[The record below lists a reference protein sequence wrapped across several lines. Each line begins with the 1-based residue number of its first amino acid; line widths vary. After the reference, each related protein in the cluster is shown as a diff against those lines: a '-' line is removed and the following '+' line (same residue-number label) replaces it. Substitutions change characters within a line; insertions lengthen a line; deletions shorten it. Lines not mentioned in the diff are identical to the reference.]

1 MGGGGDASDSNC
13 VSRISDGICARAQAA
28 VALAESSSVALAV
41 RPHACR
47 LTQYPSFPPSL
58 AYTLPP
64 CPPPTPLPPPLPP
77 LGALQ
82 RVG

>member
-47 LTQYPSFPPSL
+47 LTQYPSFRHHLPIPYPP
-58 AYTLPP
+58 A
-64 CPPPTPLPPPLPP
+64 PPLPP

>member
-1 MGGGGDASDSNC
+1 MGGGGDASDSNY

-47 LTQYPSFPPSL
+47 LTQYPSFCHHVPIPYPP
-58 AYTLPP
+58 A
-64 CPPPTPLPPPLPP
+64 PPLPP